1 MKPTILKPNA
11 PSRLWRATR
20 RKRYVYP
27 KSIVPGN
34 HADLERPECGR
45 NVAIKTPETIKNGRR
60 VTEGTFIYC
69 REIPKPSRS
78 KYSPHLGKKELNRI
92 FK

>member
-1 MKPTILKPNA
+1 MNPTIQKPNA

-20 RKRYVYP
+20 RKRPTYP
-27 KSIVPGN
+27 TLKPGESR
-34 HADLERPECGR
+34 DVERPECGR

-60 VTEGTFIYC
+60 VTEGTFILS

-78 KYSPHLGKKELNRI
+78 KYHKTTP
-92 FK
+92 